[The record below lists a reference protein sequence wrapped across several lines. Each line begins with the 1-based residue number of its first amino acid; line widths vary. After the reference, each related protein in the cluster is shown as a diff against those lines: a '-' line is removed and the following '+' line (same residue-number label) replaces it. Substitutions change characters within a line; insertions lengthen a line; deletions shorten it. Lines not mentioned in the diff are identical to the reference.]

1 MGIYMQENGG
11 RNPAQSEEYADF
23 IIKYNQNVYGPVEE
37 LSELEFQILNDNFA
51 IAHLPLSL
59 VGNLEINSY
68 TYNAVPKCYT
78 YMDLE
83 SLGAS
88 GITRLQNHPYLNL
101 KGRGTAIA
109 VIDSGIDY
117 TNPVFLNGN
126 RTKIMRLWDQSLEG
140 DEDQAVP
147 FGREYTNEEIDLAL
161 SQSSPLEIVP
171 STDTN
176 GHGTYL
182 AATAAGSPN
191 LPENFSGAAPEAV
204 LIIVKLKRAKKY
216 LRDFYLLPEDA
227 QVYQENDIM
236 SGVYYAM
243 QAAQRLNMPLSI
255 CIGLGSSQGA
265 HMGDGPLSQY
275 LDSATRFPH
284 NTVNV
289 AGGNEGNARHHHMG
303 EIEEQKKEEV
313 ELRVGEDET
322 GFCMEFWGIAPAFFS
337 LSLRSPTGEELE
349 ISTAGG
355 TGMQVLS
362 YIFVET
368 KIEVSYVSMERQSG
382 NTLLFFRFLNPA
394 SGIWKFTVETRNDRR
409 GVFHMWLPVQ
419 PLVSGETYFLEST
432 PYYTITNPGDASD
445 VITWTAYNYRDES
458 LYLQASRG
466 YTPGGIVKPDLA
478 APGVEIR
485 IPLLNGQFAAT
496 SGTSLAAA
504 YGAGATA
511 LLFEGA
517 IVRKNAPYFNG
528 TGAKGFLIRGAR
540 RKETLTYPN
549 PEWGYGILDLYH
561 TFEILS

>member
-227 QVYQENDIM
+227 WQ
-236 SGVYYAM
+236 
-243 QAAQRLNMPLSI
+243 
-255 CIGLGSSQGA
+255 GSWKS
-265 HMGDGPLSQY
+265 
-275 LDSATRFPH
+275 
-284 NTVNV
+284 
-289 AGGNEGNARHHHMG
+289 
-303 EIEEQKKEEV
+303 
-313 ELRVGEDET
+313 LRV
-322 GFCMEFWGIAPAFFS
+322 
-337 LSLRSPTGEELE
+337 L
-349 ISTAGG
+349 
-355 TGMQVLS
+355 
-362 YIFVET
+362 
-368 KIEVSYVSMERQSG
+368 K
-382 NTLLFFRFLNPA
+382 
-394 SGIWKFTVETRNDRR
+394 
-409 GVFHMWLPVQ
+409 
-419 PLVSGETYFLEST
+419 
-432 PYYTITNPGDASD
+432 
-445 VITWTAYNYRDES
+445 
-458 LYLQASRG
+458 
-466 YTPGGIVKPDLA
+466 
-478 APGVEIR
+478 
-485 IPLLNGQFAAT
+485 
-496 SGTSLAAA
+496 
-504 YGAGATA
+504 
-511 LLFEGA
+511 
-517 IVRKNAPYFNG
+517 
-528 TGAKGFLIRGAR
+528 
-540 RKETLTYPN
+540 
-549 PEWGYGILDLYH
+549 
-561 TFEILS
+561 